1 MQCWRV
7 ESGQLVVRRAKQV
20 EIYFLQRK
28 SVLRNDSILSDTDE
42 GKRQEEEKIRVEE
55 RPQRLRGWNAE
66 GYLEF
71 IPVSSKFDGPIHQRQ
86 LKIHPSRFLQLR
98 EARDFGGIVVLI
110 RWLSGRVRGSC
121 PIGAGRFQEPQ
132 PRHRNLTLRLLAR
145 PLHSV

>member
-66 GYLEF
+66 GYRRIHSRLE
-71 IPVSSKFDGPIHQRQ
+71 
-86 LKIHPSRFLQLR
+86 
-98 EARDFGGIVVLI
+98 
-110 RWLSGRVRGSC
+110 
-121 PIGAGRFQEPQ
+121 
-132 PRHRNLTLRLLAR
+132 
-145 PLHSV
+145 